1 MKSLKTLKTTFLTFL
16 LVLFTAPAL
25 AKQPVTVVDLN
36 ACNIGDG
43 FILTTTDISKIRLI
57 NANKI
62 QAYAGADFTLSRID
76 GGAFD
81 FDGLKMMNFDGNEN
95 KLSEFVQ
102 VTTNQSGIYSLLGTI
117 AEKSGTFFDFDD
129 SEFKNVNSVTW
140 KGDHGFEFSGL
151 SYQNSFTSPVPEAS
165 TVAMMWAGLGLI
177 GFMVAR
183 RPTPLD

>member
-1 MKSLKTLKTTFLTFL
+1 MKVFKRIKMTFLTFL
-16 LVLFTAPAL
+16 LALLTAPAF

-36 ACNIGDG
+36 AFNIGDG
-43 FILTTTDISKIRLI
+43 FILTTTDLSKIRLI

-62 QAYAGADFTLSRID
+62 QAYAGADFTLSKID
-76 GGAFD
+76 GSTFD
-81 FDGLKMMNFDGNEN
+81 FNGLKMMNFDGKEN

-102 VTTNQSGIYSLLGTI
+102 VTANQSENFSWLGDI

-129 SEFKNVNSVTW
+129 SKFKNVNSVTW

-151 SYQNSFTSPVPEAS
+151 SYQTSFTSPVPEAS

-177 GFMVAR
+177 GLMVAR
-183 RPTPLD
+183 RPPPLD